1 MHCDVIIGSSSRLSN
16 YVLLTAL
23 RSNAFETNDDGG
35 GSRRILVTSPC
46 IAGVD
51 DVA

>member
-1 MHCDVIIGSSSRLSN
+1 MHCDVIIGSSPRLSD

-23 RSNAFETNDDGG
+23 RSNAFETNDDD

-46 IAGVD
+46 IAGVV